1 LTAQLAESVLLLLQ
15 VVRHWRAWAPAKR
28 AKRRKL
34 RDVQAALSSSER
46 VRIWHVLRDYTAKR
60 RASGKRKRQAQ
71 QHFRWVC
78 DSARALQ
85 ESPTA
90 AAIPAVLLDVTNTEA
105 QRAAPVD
112 ARVLRTMRQQ
122 SRQSHLA

>member
-1 LTAQLAESVLLLLQ
+1 VLLLLLLLLQ

-46 VRIWHVLRDYTAKR
+46 MRIWRALRDYTAKR

-71 QHFRWVC
+71 QHFRWAC
-78 DSARALQ
+78 GRPRAFH
-85 ESPTA
+85 ESP
-90 AAIPAVLLDVTNTEA
+90 
-105 QRAAPVD
+105 
-112 ARVLRTMRQQ
+112 
-122 SRQSHLA
+122 